1 MKKYTSL
8 IIALLTLT
16 LFVGNRA
23 SAAIVYSGI
32 QNVAYS
38 EFNDPG
44 AFSLFNAPGNWDDI
58 RLDLFLLDLPLEK
71 SYRFG
76 SMVNVHGNYVEFA
89 VGSDFRDIKNFSTG
103 NLIGGASVWSGNNY
117 GDFSSF
123 DENFQPDPPF
133 TDERG
138 EFRNT
143 TGYAGMRLTDGA
155 DVYFGWIQVSVSNY
169 NNSGITGTLIDWAYE
184 STPNAAILAGAGPGP
199 AAVPEPGTW
208 AAAALLVGGA
218 GYVRWRKRAKVA

>member
-8 IIALLTLT
+8 NIALLTLT

-38 EFNDPG
+38 QFDDPG

-58 RLDLFLLDLPLEK
+58 CLDLYVFEDPGFQND
-71 SYRFG
+71 YRF
-76 SMVNVHGNYVEFA
+76 MNLLNVHGNYVEFA
-89 VGSDFRDIKNFSTG
+89 VGSGFFDIKNFSAG
-103 NLIGGASVWSGNNY
+103 NLIGGASVWSGNSY
-117 GDFSSF
+117 KDFSFFMEDFRDFPFS
-123 DENFQPDPPF
+123 DEG
-133 TDERG
+133 G

-184 STPNAAILAGAGPGP
+184 STPNVAILAGAVAPSAP
-199 AAVPEPGTW
+199 VPEPGTW
-208 AAAALLVGGA
+208 AAAALLAGGA
-218 GYVRWRKRAKVA
+218 ALMRWRKRKIS

>member
-8 IIALLTLT
+8 NIALLTLT

-38 EFNDPG
+38 QFDDPG

-58 RLDLFLLDLPLEK
+58 RLDLDVFQDPGGRQN

-76 SMVNVHGNYVEFA
+76 NMLNVHGNYVEFA
-89 VGSDFRDIKNFSTG
+89 VGSGFSDIKNFSTG
-103 NLIGGASVWSGNNY
+103 NLIGGASVWSGNTYN
-117 GDFSSF
+117 DFSY
-123 DENFQPDPPF
+123 F
-133 TDERG
+133 TEDFRFPTHESG

-169 NNSGITGTLIDWAYE
+169 NNSGMTGTLIDWAYE
-184 STPNAAILAGAGPGP
+184 STPNVAILAGAGPS

-208 AAAALLVGGA
+208 AAAALLASGA
-218 GYVRWRKRAKVA
+218 AFMRWRKRAKVA